1 MNYEQDPVPILLL
14 GLASCRQNPESQVKD
29 VVLSPA
35 EIGKAH
41 QVIWLDGATVKSGTC
56 PVTSP
61 PPANRSCQGLT
72 AGTSAALKDFSDA
85 LTVAIQK
92 SRTDGNAGVIIIDP
106 AKLAQIED
114 KIKRLSDKIASGG
127 LTPAEKTSLESQVAS
142 LKLERDK
149 LKVELTEAETK
160 DKQKILDAL
169 NAGQDITLDE
179 GERLFGCALTAF
191 KSASAPVPPPATT
204 GWSDVTVA
212 GTGAASCEGSPENC
226 TKRDNKTGLMWSK
239 MAKDRLNWDDAIKY
253 CNDLTHNGASDWRLP
268 TKDELVYASGNNL
281 KSQESANWI
290 DFNGWFWS
298 ASSVSYNTNNAWI
311 VNLATGTTGPSVKI
325 NSNFLACVRG

>member
-1 MNYEQDPVPILLL
+1 
-14 GLASCRQNPESQVKD
+14 

-72 AGTSAALKDFSDA
+72 AGPSAALKDFSDA

-92 SRTDGNAGVIIIDP
+92 SRPDGNTGMIILDP

-127 LTPAEKTSLESQVAS
+127 LTAAEKTSLEAQVAS

-160 DKQKILDAL
+160 DKQKILTAL
-169 NAGQDITLDE
+169 SAGQDVTLDE
-179 GERLFGCALTAF
+179 GERLFGYTMTAF
-191 KSASAPVPPPATT
+191 KSASTPPPAAT
-204 GWSDVTVA
+204 GWSDVTIA
-212 GTGAASCEGSPENC
+212 GSGAASCDGSPENC
-226 TKRDNKTGLMWSK
+226 TKRDNKSGLMWSR
-239 MAKDRLNWDDAIKY
+239 MAGASLNWGNAIKY
-253 CNDLTHNGASDWRLP
+253 CNDLTHNGAIDWRLP
-268 TKDELVYASGNNL
+268 TKDELVGASSNNIN
-281 KSQESANWI
+281 SQKSANWI
-290 DFNGWFWS
+290 SSSGWFWS
-298 ASSVSYNTNNAWI
+298 ASSVSFSTLYAWY
-311 VNLATGTTGPSVKI
+311 VSSVTATRTSTLRPSI
-325 NSNFLACVRG
+325 IL